1 MTEQWSFRKTG
12 TMGTLASQAEIGV
25 WQTVW
30 VQAPGCFC
38 EVRRNFEIMYAKSRD
53 LVHFRPEK
61 VRNVVHNSFLNN
73 LRNDPRDRET
83 NELRQSELVTVV
95 VLKFANS
102 QSEQT

>member
-30 VQAPGCFC
+30 VQAPRDASARSG
-38 EVRRNFEIMYAKSRD
+38 EIFEIMHAKSRD

-61 VRNVVHNSFLNN
+61 VRNLVHNSFLNN

-83 NELRQSELVTVV
+83 
-95 VLKFANS
+95 K
-102 QSEQT
+102 